1 VNASSRIGMLAPDAR
16 HAVEAAYLAIFTRK
30 PSAEESTHFESLVNA
45 VKGKRRENV
54 LSDLYWTLM
63 NATEFSWNH

>member
-1 VNASSRIGMLAPDAR
+1 MLSPDVKT
-16 HAVEAAYLAIFTRK
+16 AVESAYLAIFTRK
-30 PSAEESTHFESLVNA
+30 PSAEESAHFEDLLAAAKSSNA
-45 VKGKRRENV
+45 RSNT